1 MNAEALRALLPL
13 LVLAATPLA
22 VMIAIALRR
31 HHGTA
36 AALSASGQAAALAAA
51 WRGLEAAAGAGET
64 LLIADA
70 FSHYYWVLLLAA
82 SLRTQ

>member
-51 WRGLEAAAGAGET
+51 WRGLEAAAGAGEQG
-64 LLIADA
+64 IDE
-70 FSHYYWVLLLAA
+70 
-82 SLRTQ
+82 SLFAQYPAIDGPGYVVKF